1 MSPKH
6 MILVKESLNKLT
18 MPKKKKKEESIVII
32 FLYLALLR
40 MHLEYCFHFDAT
52 ELETGRNG

>member
-18 MPKKKKKEESIVII
+18 MPKKKKKRRKHCDYFPLFSTSKDAPGV
-32 FLYLALLR
+32 LLS
-40 MHLEYCFHFDAT
+40 F
-52 ELETGRNG
+52 